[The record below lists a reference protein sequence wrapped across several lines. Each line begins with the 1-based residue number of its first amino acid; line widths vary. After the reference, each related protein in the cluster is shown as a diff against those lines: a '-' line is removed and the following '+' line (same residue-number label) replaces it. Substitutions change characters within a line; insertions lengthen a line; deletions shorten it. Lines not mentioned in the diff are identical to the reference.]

1 MSSFERGDDRATML
15 KRHEDTSKV
24 VQGGLMVVSAL
35 LSLGSN
41 LPLVGQL
48 CEAAQGCLDS
58 AEEFKSKAKDVTIAA
73 RRVCDVLDIVYLMA
87 QNVDRLEEKAL
98 VESKMRRLVDLLVKF
113 NAAVRKFGKKGW
125 MKRAWTMRGHVES
138 LTSLDK
144 EIVSQLDV
152 FRDAYRFARDKD
164 MIQRTYSI
172 EASMNQL
179 VEARVRETGEPEG
192 TVVAV
197 LSNDPVAIASVAV
210 DAALP
215 ADELTSELGE
225 FRLEV
230 RAGLSNLDAKMQ
242 KVLGSKQGDR
252 KEIAKVLAAVKAA
265 AARDAKLLAA
275 VEAGAVRDKQ
285 LAAAVHDL
293 KVSARREER
302 KLDDI
307 AAGLARK
314 TKVEQRREHKD
325 AQMARLEIELD
336 AVESEPFAKGG
347 KSKVHKAEYHGET
360 VVLKKID
367 QAGITAAERQ
377 KMLESF
383 KRELA
388 IMVLLMSPRTVRVLG
403 VVTTDVT
410 FLGLVMEYCAGGALR
425 HRLDDEGAV
434 ITSHQRRTWVSDVAV
449 GMEYLHSQGVEHRD
463 LKALNVL
470 LTGDDRVKVSDFGL
484 SKCEELKTA
493 TASTISL
500 AGTPAFMAPEFLDD
514 KPFSKASDVYSFAI
528 VMWEIWSR
536 QVPWSGLHPM
546 KIMRKV
552 VDKGERPPAPAE
564 MPADLR
570 EIMVRAWASA
580 PADRPSFRKIVAEVQ
595 VSTPVSTR
603 PAWRGGGAAELEE
616 KEEDGVLAEKEGE
629 TAPVKPSN
637 NWTCAVC
644 KRPNG
649 AQTQECGVCGTH
661 KDYQKRQSRALV
673 RTLEGHSKDVR
684 CGVHCTFVMTCL
696 RRRSRALPCFRTG
709 GSSCLGRKTARSR
722 CGTWRPANAWRRW
735 KGTRIGC
742 VAASTVLL

>member
-1 MSSFERGDDRATML
+1 MSSFERGDDRATMF

-98 VESKMRRLVDLLVKF
+98 VERKMRRLVDLLVKF
-113 NAAVRKFGKKGW
+113 KAAVRKFGKKGW
-125 MKRAWTMRGHVES
+125 MKRAWKMRGHVES
-138 LTSLDK
+138 LTALDK

-164 MIQRTYSI
+164 MIQRTYNI

-179 VEARVRETGEPEG
+179 VEARVRETREPEG

-210 DAALP
+210 DAHVPLA
-215 ADELTSELGE
+215 ELENELS
-225 FRLEV
+225 EV
-230 RAGLSNLDAKMQ
+230 RESLDGLNKKMQ
-242 KVLGSKQGDR
+242 KMLDCKQGDR
-252 KEIAKVLAAVKAA
+252 AKIAKVLAFVKAA
-265 AARDAKLLAA
+265 VARDEKLLAT
-275 VEAGAVRDKQ
+275 VQDGSKKLD
-285 LAAAVHDL
+285 DL
-293 KVSARREER
+293 KVAARRDGA
-302 KLDDI
+302 KLDDLQAAARRDGAKLDDLDAAVREV
-307 AAGLARK
+307 AAGLGRK
-314 TKVEQRREHKD
+314 TKLEQRREHKN
-325 AQMARLEIELD
+325 AQMARHEIKLGAIE
-336 AVESEPFAKGG
+336 AEPFAKGG
-347 KSKVHKAEYHGET
+347 NSKLHKTEYHGET

-367 QAGITAAERQ
+367 QAGITAAKRQ

-425 HRLDDEGAV
+425 HRLDDEGAE
-434 ITSHQRRTWVSDVAV
+434 ITSHQRWTWVSDVAV

-470 LTGDDRVKVSDFGL
+470 LTGDDRGKVSDFGL

-493 TASTISL
+493 ATSTL
-500 AGTPAFMAPEFLDD
+500 GQAGTPAFMAPEFLDENV
-514 KPFSKASDVYSFAI
+514 FSEASDVYSFAI

-536 QVPWSGLHPM
+536 QVPWSGLRPM
-546 KIMRKV
+546 QIMKK
-552 VDKGERPPAPAE
+552 VDKGERPPIPAGMPAE
-564 MPADLR
+564 LR
-570 EIMVRAWASA
+570 ELMVRAWAH
-580 PADRPSFRKIVAEVQ
+580 D
-595 VSTPVSTR
+595 
-603 PAWRGGGAAELEE
+603 AAERPTFEE
-616 KEEDGVLAEKEGE
+616 LAAKLK
-629 TAPVKPSN
+629 VSKIDLS
-637 NWTCAVC
+637 
-644 KRPNG
+644 KL
-649 AQTQECGVCGTH
+649 
-661 KDYQKRQSRALV
+661 ALV
-673 RTLEGHSKDVR
+673 RTLEGHSYSVR
-684 CGVHCTFVMTCL
+684 CGVHCTFCDDV
-696 RRRSRALPCFRTG
+696 
-709 GSSCLGRKTARSR
+709 SSS
-722 CGTWRPANAWRRW
+722 
-735 KGTRIGC
+735 
-742 VAASTVLL
+742 